1 MWNTLKVVGILTIIL
16 TWRLSDSVV
25 YKLTNVKCE
34 SLNMSW
40 VTINECRLKALSR
53 NKTVF
58 NFNATFHHPTN
69 DILMDY
75 RFLKRASGYKPW
87 LYRRKIDGCRFLR
100 KPYDA
105 LTIMIYIAY
114 KDVSNINHTCPLFGD
129 ILIRGMYLTTSFK
142 SIPYPTGDYMLQ
154 INWMFY
160 RKIQFV
166 TNVSYQFVENLL

>member
-1 MWNTLKVVGILTIIL
+1 MRNTLKVVGILTIFL
-16 TWRLSDSVV
+16 TWRLSDSVT

-34 SLNMSW
+34 SHNKSW
-40 VTINECRLKALSR
+40 VTINECRLKAINR

-75 RFLKRASGYKPW
+75 QFLKRENGYKPW
-87 LYRRKIDGCRFLR
+87 LYRKKINGCRFLKR
-100 KPYDA
+100 PYDA
-105 LTIMIYIAY
+105 LSILIYRTY
-114 KDVSNINHTCPLFGD
+114 KDVSNINHTCPLYGD
-129 ILIRGMYLTTSFK
+129 ILIRGMHLTTELNSL
-142 SIPYPTGDYMLQ
+142 PYPTGDYMLQ
-154 INWMFY
+154 VNWLFY